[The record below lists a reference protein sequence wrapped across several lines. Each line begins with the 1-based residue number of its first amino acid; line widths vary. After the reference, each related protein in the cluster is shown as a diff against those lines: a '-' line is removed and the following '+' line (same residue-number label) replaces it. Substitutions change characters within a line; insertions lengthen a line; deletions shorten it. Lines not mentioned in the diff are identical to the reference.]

1 MPAASTASGIPA
13 LGPRGA
19 PAVRDSTHN
28 PAEPALPTTPAAST
42 SVPGRD
48 HAMKPHNNWNVAI
61 EAKNTPDGIQSCQC
75 VGATAK

>member
-13 LGPRGA
+13 FGPTGA
-19 PAVRDSTHN
+19 PAIRDITHRA
-28 PAEPALPTTPAAST
+28 AELVLPTTPVAST

-61 EAKNTPDGIQSCQC
+61 EAKNTPDGIQSFQC